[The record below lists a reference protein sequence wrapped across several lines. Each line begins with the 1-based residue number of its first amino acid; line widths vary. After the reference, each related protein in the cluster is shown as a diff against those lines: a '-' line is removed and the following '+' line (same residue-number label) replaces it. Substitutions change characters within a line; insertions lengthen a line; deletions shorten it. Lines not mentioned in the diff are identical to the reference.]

1 MDTRNQSQSALNSGS
16 IHLSHKCCLY
26 WLQGLK
32 HQVES
37 LQAEVKRKESALD
50 RLDSERQ
57 RLAGLVDEEKVSSG
71 QEKQALVEE
80 IVMLKKHMEL
90 QNRSQAQQNA
100 ERVRI
105 KDDSRKS
112 YTALVDAEKKSQ
124 ILRDQVIV
132 LRDAFL

>member
-1 MDTRNQSQSALNSGS
+1 
-16 IHLSHKCCLY
+16 
-26 WLQGLK
+26 
-32 HQVES
+32 
-37 LQAEVKRKESALD
+37 
-50 RLDSERQ
+50 
-57 RLAGLVDEEKVSSG
+57 
-71 QEKQALVEE
+71 VEE